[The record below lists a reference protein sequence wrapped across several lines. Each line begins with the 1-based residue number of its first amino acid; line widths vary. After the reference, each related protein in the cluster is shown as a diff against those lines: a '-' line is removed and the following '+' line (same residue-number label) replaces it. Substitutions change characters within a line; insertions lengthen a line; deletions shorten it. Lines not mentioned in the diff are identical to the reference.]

1 MKVKEGVAIFFV
13 LFLLN
18 FLSASFQVGNSSHS
32 IEKQYGSSE
41 NISGWV
47 NISLN
52 QEPAD
57 SLFSYPNGNSTK
69 LIDLILGNSNFTYS
83 CNVPECKN
91 DYASEGGRGKNSI
104 NLSLYPRDSKLV
116 GIKIKGNINSIDS
129 LNLTLQSNANASCSS
144 QIELDF
150 LNDGSV
156 EFINTNPYAGG
167 QSCESLKNKGCFN
180 SSKESDEYFVGKF
193 PNKHCQ
199 NVTLYSSPGFRLG
212 AWIDNES
219 GGDKRNITM
228 ALYDSRMELVENNGK
243 GIECILP
250 IAGRGEVSCNINFS
264 VEKPTKYYV
273 CVYST
278 KTGGTDDAQI
288 RGYSDSKG
296 CGFYGAG
303 KMPETEAFDIFAH
316 GVGFGAIGELNIS
329 DAYDKEDKVMSTMK
343 DYISLRYEDQCPSE
357 GCIIPLL
364 IKSNEKQDISIKDL
378 KLRYSTTSGEKLEDK
393 LYLLTSVPPRINS
406 STFQKLFLDSG
417 NFSVPPSY
425 GNYSFQLS
433 LNGTK
438 LFSENIS
445 IKNFPKVLG
454 ITPTLAPA
462 MIPTDF
468 EVSKSTNKTIIEYS
482 WDFNDSTP
490 IQKTTTNKITHTYP
504 AQGTYDL
511 TIKLKDSDGLEGA
524 KTFQII
530 VGIPKEQIK
539 TILDKDIAS
548 LEKIKAQI
556 KRFDELV
563 QDGLNAILR
572 TREVEQELK
581 DLQILHNMASKEEDY
596 GKIIENL
603 SRIEVPDSIT
613 LTKQMPFLQVLP
625 SEDRIDL
632 ETLKEVAGGYANE
645 TDAQAFLDAVLIW
658 ELENANLKMSLE
670 EFSSSLNGKSYPIL
684 NKVIIDVKK
693 NYSEKSVYLFL
704 EKIEGLIFKEKYF
717 EKESGNY
724 FYWMLGEDEKQIEFV
739 TPKYMGVENLPVFLS
754 PSVSALSIEQKKVE
768 PTTIDL
774 KQRWGAIILSL
785 TILLL
790 IAGIIYIALSIWYRR
805 RYESYLFK
813 NRNDLYNLI
822 SYVDNSKKKG
832 ESEEIMK
839 NNLKK
844 SGWTGEQVTYIL
856 NKYAGKRTGMIEL
869 PITKFI
875 DRLFDKS
882 AKPVNPPQKTN
893 PPGFM
898 KKPF

>member
-1 MKVKEGVAIFFV
+1 
-13 LFLLN
+13 
-18 FLSASFQVGNSSHS
+18 
-32 IEKQYGSSE
+32 
-41 NISGWV
+41 
-47 NISLN
+47 
-52 QEPAD
+52 
-57 SLFSYPNGNSTK
+57 
-69 LIDLILGNSNFTYS
+69 
-83 CNVPECKN
+83 
-91 DYASEGGRGKNSI
+91 
-104 NLSLYPRDSKLV
+104 
-116 GIKIKGNINSIDS
+116 
-129 LNLTLQSNANASCSS
+129 
-144 QIELDF
+144 
-150 LNDGSV
+150 
-156 EFINTNPYAGG
+156 
-167 QSCESLKNKGCFN
+167 
-180 SSKESDEYFVGKF
+180 
-193 PNKHCQ
+193 
-199 NVTLYSSPGFRLG
+199 
-212 AWIDNES
+212 
-219 GGDKRNITM
+219 
-228 ALYDSRMELVENNGK
+228 
-243 GIECILP
+243 
-250 IAGRGEVSCNINFS
+250 
-264 VEKPTKYYV
+264 
-273 CVYST
+273 
-278 KTGGTDDAQI
+278 
-288 RGYSDSKG
+288 
-296 CGFYGAG
+296 
-303 KMPETEAFDIFAH
+303 
-316 GVGFGAIGELNIS
+316 
-329 DAYDKEDKVMSTMK
+329 
-343 DYISLRYEDQCPSE
+343 
-357 GCIIPLL
+357 
-364 IKSNEKQDISIKDL
+364 
-378 KLRYSTTSGEKLEDK
+378 
-393 LYLLTSVPPRINS
+393 
-406 STFQKLFLDSG
+406 
-417 NFSVPPSY
+417 
-425 GNYSFQLS
+425 
-433 LNGTK
+433 
-438 LFSENIS
+438 
-445 IKNFPKVLG
+445 
-454 ITPTLAPA
+454 